1 MNQNVFC
8 SNISQI
14 SFSIVFQIIW
24 HAKPE
29 NIKKAF
35 TVSYGRS
42 LKTNWQTVSQKT
54 GYMNLSTPDTIVTAL
69 RNSYTLTRPLFS
81 CLTSNF
87 HRLSQLWSFL
97 FLRQHHHLSR
107 IQLCLHWEGMF
118 HVAVGQ
124 RTRTCIHSPEC
135 ITVNCHKQA
144 NVRNIL
150 LDENS
155 HPPSL
160 TVPDNIKRCFY

>member
-14 SFSIVFQIIW
+14 SFSIIFQIIW

-29 NIKKAF
+29 NIRKAF
-35 TVSYGRS
+35 TLSYSRS
-42 LKTNWQTVSQKT
+42 SKTSWQTVSQKT
-54 GYMNLSTPDTIVTAL
+54 GYTELFTDTAVSAL
-69 RNSYTLTRPLFS
+69 RNSHTLTRLLVF

-87 HRLSQLWSFL
+87 HRWSQLWSFL
-97 FLRQHHHLSR
+97 FLHQHHHLSR

-124 RTRTCIHSPEC
+124 RTKICIHSPEY
-135 ITVNCHKQA
+135 ITA
-144 NVRNIL
+144 NHHQQTSLRSIL
-150 LDENS
+150 LDEIS
-155 HPPSL
+155 KPPSQ
-160 TVPDNIKRCFY
+160 TAWRGVPI